1 MAITINATATA
12 KTIAELY
19 SNCEPQTW
27 AQIRSLRTASSLPF
41 VDGMEVTITGLALLH
56 MEGGLINDPEKPR
69 LGVTLK
75 GLNDPI
81 AVSTFF
87 NERTGIDPKT
97 GDPFKL
103 THDRDNGLFAWLSKQ
118 PENWLTDA
126 KKREEFDKLLPKLKH
141 VRVQSHWTMGKYGV
155 YETHVYD
162 LIP

>member
-1 MAITINATATA
+1 
-12 KTIAELY
+12 
-19 SNCEPQTW
+19 
-27 AQIRSLRTASSLPF
+27 
-41 VDGMEVTITGLALLH
+41 MEVKITGLALLH

-69 LGVTLK
+69 LGITLK

-81 AVSTFF
+81 AISTFF

-103 THDRDNGLFAWLSKQ
+103 EHDRDNGLFAWLSKQ
-118 PENWLTDA
+118 PENWLTDTE
-126 KKREEFDKLLPKLKH
+126 KRAEFDKLLPKLKH
-141 VRVQSHWTMGKYGV
+141 ARVQSHWTMGKFGV